1 MSVYETELPGVGRK
15 FELDLGE
22 GGARVIV
29 VLHHDGHCEL
39 FHRAAPDAEERKL
52 VSLSGEQ
59 ANKLGSILEGAYF
72 ESVDIDQLTAPL
84 GESIIQWIEIRDTS
98 PIVDATLAE
107 AAIEERT
114 GASVI
119 AIQRG
124 TDTLS
129 DLDGSVTIRVGDHLI
144 ALGSREQQNEL
155 AELAER

>member
-1 MSVYETELPGVGRK
+1 MDV
-15 FELDLGE
+15 
-22 GGARVIV
+22 
-29 VLHHDGHCEL
+29 
-39 FHRAAPDAEERKL
+39 
-52 VSLSGEQ
+52 
-59 ANKLGSILEGAYF
+59 
-72 ESVDIDQLTAPL
+72 
-84 GESIIQWIEIRDTS
+84 
-98 PIVDATLAE
+98 TLAE

-144 ALGSREQQNEL
+144 ALGSREQQNDL